1 MQVPETDRDLGHSEA
16 QMRDLLR
23 DEFERFQKYMYFKT
37 SARDQDGLIYYDVDV
52 RMYIAIRERR
62 SS

>member
-23 DEFERFQKYMYFKT
+23 DEFERFEKYMSFKT
-37 SARDQDGLIYYDVDV
+37 TARDQDGLIYYDVDV
-52 RMYIAIRERR
+52 RRYLELFRR
-62 SS
+62 P